1 MMRPLDAT
9 RLLRS
14 LAALTLLAPLPAPA
28 QDRADPDPEL
38 VEIEFIPAEPVDWGI
53 RNVGAL
59 ITAPVLWSYWYAPGS
74 VSIETVPAHARL
86 ELFYIRANFQ
96 KLFRRVNAPVRL
108 ALPSRIMTTGR
119 DALTVRV
126 AAEGYKTHEYTY
138 DVTSVPNKLVLE
150 LEPLQNALT
159 FLALTDLANRTTL
172 TFRTDEEPEF
182 RITKGHEQ
190 RGFTLS
196 LRETAN
202 ALEGHEPLSGG
213 RVKLLEVTPVGE
225 DLLIRIETDGEDS
238 EARSKLSYDPIR
250 EEHVFSLEIL
260 DPGARMPSPA
270 SVRRELEAVSRAPDD
285 PSPDDPCL
293 EALAR
298 ALREG
303 LEEGVIGRAHRSS
316 GGIADL
322 YRRQAMLRLGRADRG
337 RVWTGSGE
345 TLRTGSPLELELAL
359 QGAADGRGYLGLLGA
374 LARRQSDPET
384 ALRSLIAPEL
394 RPSQFA
400 PVYARAERARLACTS
415 GSGD

>member
-1 MMRPLDAT
+1 MPRPPDAP
-9 RLLRS
+9 RLLPS
-14 LAALTLLAPLPAPA
+14 LVALTLLAPLPATA
-28 QDRADPDPEL
+28 QDRPDPDL

-59 ITAPVLWSYWYAPGS
+59 ITAPFLGWSYWYAPGS
-74 VSIETVPAHARL
+74 VRIETVPAHARL

-96 KLFRRVNAPVRL
+96 KLFRRADPPVRL

-126 AAEGYKTHEYTY
+126 AADGYKTHEYTY
-138 DVTSVPNKLVLE
+138 DVTEVPPQLVLE
-150 LEPLQNALT
+150 LEPLPNALT

-182 RITKGHEQ
+182 RITRAREQ
-190 RGFTLS
+190 PGFTLS

-202 ALEGHEPLSGG
+202 ALESHEPLSGG
-213 RVKLLEVTPVGE
+213 RVKRLEVTPVGE
-225 DLLIRIETDGEDS
+225 DLLIRIETHGEDS
-238 EARSKLSYDPIR
+238 EARSKLGYDPIR
-250 EEHVFSLEIL
+250 KQHVFRLELL
-260 DPGARMPSPA
+260 DPGARMPSA
-270 SVRRELEAVSRAPDD
+270 GSVRRELEAISMLR
-285 PSPDDPCL
+285 DDPCL

-303 LEEGVIGRAHRSS
+303 LEEGVIERAHRAS

-337 RVWTGSGE
+337 RVRTGSGE

-359 QGAADGRGYLGLLGA
+359 QGAADVKGYLGLLGA
-374 LARRQSDPET
+374 LARRQPDPET

-394 RPSQFA
+394 RPSEFA

>member
-1 MMRPLDAT
+1 MRPLDAP

-59 ITAPVLWSYWYAPGS
+59 ITAPFLWSYWYAPGS

-96 KLFRRVNAPVRL
+96 KLFRRVDPPVRL

-126 AAEGYKTHEYTY
+126 AADGYKTHEYTY
-138 DVTSVPNKLVLE
+138 DVTKVPHKLVLE
-150 LEPLQNALT
+150 LEPLQNALR
-159 FLALTDLANRTTL
+159 FLALTDLASRTTL

-190 RGFTLS
+190 PGFTLS

-213 RVKLLEVTPVGE
+213 RVRLLEVTPVGE
-225 DLLIRIETDGEDS
+225 DLLIRIETDGQDS
-238 EARSKLSYDPIR
+238 EARSKLAYDPIR
-250 EEHVFSLEIL
+250 KEHVFTLEIL
-260 DPGARMPSPA
+260 APGARMPSPA
-270 SVRRELEAVSRAPDD
+270 SLRRELEAISNAW
-285 PSPDDPCL
+285 DDPCL
-293 EALAR
+293 EAFAR
-298 ALREG
+298 ALRER
-303 LEEGVIGRAHRSS
+303 LEDGVIERAHRSS

-337 RVWTGSGE
+337 RVRTGSGE
-345 TLRTGSPLELELAL
+345 MLRTGSPLELELAL
-359 QGAADGRGYLGLLGA
+359 QGAADVRGYLGLLGA